1 MDRGSLVGIF
11 IFVLLILGILNMYYS
26 EVVEVHLCTNKE
38 GLTTYVSKFPPSP
51 KLKVGT
57 CEETRMTN
65 LEVHNLRAS
74 YKRMYN
80 LR

>member
-1 MDRGSLVGIF
+1 MDRGSIF
-11 IFVLLILGILNMYYS
+11 GLLIFVLFLLGILNLYYS
-26 EVVEVHLCTNKE
+26 EVVDVHLCTNKE

-57 CEETRMTN
+57 CEETKMTN
-65 LEVHNLRAS
+65 FEVHNLRAS

-80 LR
+80 IR